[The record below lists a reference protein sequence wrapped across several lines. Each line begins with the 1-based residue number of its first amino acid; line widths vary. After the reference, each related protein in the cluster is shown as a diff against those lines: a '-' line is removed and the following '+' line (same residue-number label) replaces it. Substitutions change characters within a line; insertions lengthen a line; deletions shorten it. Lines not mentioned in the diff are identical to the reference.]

1 MDDVITW
8 ISVIATAVLAGATAV
23 LARSVWRQT
32 KLQKTELDV
41 LNGQLTQMS
50 LQATF
55 LKEQLGVQIQELQL
69 SHRPFIY
76 VRFTDK
82 PQIILQ
88 VVNIGNGH
96 AKDVHLEIQDFDGN
110 PLREPIGVYALR
122 SGEGYDTGVV
132 LSAGM
137 KFRLRGGYSDFT
149 EATYRIDRTF
159 EYPPKEIK
167 MY

>member
-1 MDDVITW
+1 MEDVITW
-8 ISVIATAVLAGATAV
+8 IGVIATAVLAGATAV
-23 LARSVWRQT
+23 LAGSVWRQT
-32 KLQKTELDV
+32 KLQKMELDV

-55 LKEQLGVQIQELQL
+55 LKEQLEVEIQELQL

-76 VRFTDK
+76 VRFADK
-82 PQIILQ
+82 PQVILQ

-96 AKDVHLEIQDFDGN
+96 AKDVHLEIQDFDGK
-110 PLREPIGVYALR
+110 PLREPISMYALR
-122 SGEGYDTGVV
+122 SGEGYDTGIV
-132 LSAGM
+132 LSTEM

-149 EATYRIDRTF
+149 EGTYRIDRIF

-167 MY
+167 IY